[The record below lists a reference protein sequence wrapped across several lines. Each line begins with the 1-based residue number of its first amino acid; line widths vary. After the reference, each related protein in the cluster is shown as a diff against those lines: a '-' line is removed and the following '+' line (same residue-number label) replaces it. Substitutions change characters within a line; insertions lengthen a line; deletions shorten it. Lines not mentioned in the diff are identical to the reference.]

1 MWIAATLCICAGLLC
16 LMLDE
21 TAPRVLERHKRMI
34 VSSPA

>member
-1 MWIAATLCICAGLLC
+1 VLGFAAALFC

-21 TAPRVLERHKRMI
+21 TAPRVIAKSGPIE